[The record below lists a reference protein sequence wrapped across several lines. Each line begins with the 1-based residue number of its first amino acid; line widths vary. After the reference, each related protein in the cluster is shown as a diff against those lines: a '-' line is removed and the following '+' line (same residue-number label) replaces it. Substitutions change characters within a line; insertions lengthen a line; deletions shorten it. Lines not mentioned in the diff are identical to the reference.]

1 MGSIDAWWNR
11 NFPPYSGRRLLF
23 FLVMAPLMATG
34 IGLLRGELSG
44 SRSLLLG
51 IAMDVMICLT
61 WFVARGKA
69 DEITPAPW
77 TPPVQRFPPT
87 TPPPSPPGPKPPSF
101 DHEVMSQLMEPRRRR
116 ISRSADFL
124 LTFAISSAGMLLVLV
139 VMDDVV
145 LVHVP
150 MAIGAG
156 LLLTTAIVFRYSVWP
171 LVLFSLVIGY
181 GGAVVMRLFLSWV
194 SGDDGIL
201 AYWLVSSLLSFVFLA
216 PMWWSIRRARPSLER
231 FAIPSWVI
239 AAGTVI
245 LLALGLAFAVF
256 DADES
261 YEGSAGEVSA
271 AQPSAGTPPASTP
284 EEASARLLDAWRANS
299 REAAAQV
306 ARDAALDAL
315 FVRSADPT
323 AVFKGCGTV
332 GTGWAR
338 CVIVTATEL
347 ILLAPESTG
356 RGQIYISFIERR
368 PLDYPIEYAPAA
380 PTAAPTV

>member
-23 FLVMAPLMATG
+23 FLVVAPLMAAA
-34 IGLLRGELSG
+34 IGLLHGELSG
-44 SRSLLLG
+44 SRSLFVG

-61 WFVARGKA
+61 WFVAREKA

-77 TPPVQRFPPT
+77 TPPVPGIPPA
-87 TPPPSPPGPKPPSF
+87 TPPPSPPGPKTPSF
-101 DHEVMSQLMEPRRRR
+101 DHEAMSQLMEPRRRR
-116 ISRSADFL
+116 LSRSADFL

-139 VMDDVV
+139 IMNDPV
-145 LVHVP
+145 LVHLP

-181 GGAVVMRLFLSWV
+181 GGAVVLRLFLSWV

-201 AYWLVSSLLSFVFLA
+201 EYWLISSLLAFVFLA
-216 PMWWSIRRARPSLER
+216 PMWWSIRQARPSLER
-231 FAIPSWVI
+231 IAIPSWVI

-245 LLALGLAFAVF
+245 LLALGLAFAFF
-256 DADES
+256 DTDES
-261 YEGSAGEVSA
+261 YGGSARDVST
-271 AQPSAGTPPASTP
+271 AQPAAGSLGASTR
-284 EEASARLLDAWRANS
+284 EEASTRLLDAWRANS

-306 ARDAALDAL
+306 ARDAAVDAL

-332 GTGWAR
+332 GAGWPR
-338 CVIVTATEL
+338 CAIATATEL
-347 ILLAPESTG
+347 MLLAPEPTG
-356 RGQIYISFIERR
+356 GGQIYISFIERR
-368 PLDYPIEYAPAA
+368 PLDYPIEYSAGSP
-380 PTAAPTV
+380 